1 MPRLSVKRALM
12 RPMEIDMIKVRKNSK
27 IKVWNI
33 YAFDGE
39 NLGAYSFHTQEVKAY
54 FPGCTIKGNNVYLP

>member
-1 MPRLSVKRALM
+1 M
-12 RPMEIDMIKVRKNSK
+12 MEIDMIKVRKNSK

-33 YAFDGE
+33 YAFDGAS
-39 NLGAYSFHTQEVKAY
+39 LGAYSFHTQEVKAY

>member
-1 MPRLSVKRALM
+1 MRALM

-39 NLGAYSFHTQEVKAY
+39 NLGTYSFHTQEVKAY